1 MSRSTLPSREEI
13 NMLMCHKKGYG
24 SRNLQPPLLVNLG
37 CQHTKLRNLKNI
49 SVSLSMNDE
58 VENIFSI
65 SGFAMMS
72 PNQLGWWRL
81 GFSPRLF
88 SSSLILLF
96 LFRIFIGVLK
106 VRVSLCMFIVN
117 WTIYINFMGLLI
129 SFRPCLALVWVPRK
143 CHDDFSLSFK
153 KKKIKVGKCWIFLI
167 ISFFFCFFRKFI
179 WLFKKI

>member
-1 MSRSTLPSREEI
+1 
-13 NMLMCHKKGYG
+13 MLMCHKNGYG
-24 SRNLQPPLLVNLG
+24 SRNLQPPLLANLG

-117 WTIYINFMGLLI
+117 WTMYINFMGLLI

-143 CHDDFSLSFK
+143 CHDDFSLSFFF
-153 KKKIKVGKCWIFLI
+153 FLNK
-167 ISFFFCFFRKFI
+167 SRKMLNFFKFFFFFCFFLENLFDYLKKFR
-179 WLFKKI
+179 LKNEVA